1 MKQAFV
7 SIQCALPAIQ
17 HVTWSVLS
25 GVIGILIL
33 AGFFSMI
40 MSLELLS
47 MLLPM
52 VVAVNA
58 SISGYMLV
66 DRAEADVPCQQSM
79 TVTVGLAVAA
89 LSFVSINLL
98 CMRIGGFFLM
108 SFAQA
113 LIAVVLGGIGAC
125 AGSALAI
132 KYKAIKAHQAG

>member
-7 SIQCALPAIQ
+7 AIQCALPAIQ
-17 HVTWSVLS
+17 HLAWSVLS
-25 GVIGILIL
+25 SVFGVLIL

-58 SISGYMLV
+58 SISGFMLV
-66 DRAEADVPCQQSM
+66 DRGDADVPCQQSM
-79 TVTVGLAVAA
+79 AVMVGLAVVA

-98 CMRIGGFFLM
+98 CFQIGGFLLM
-108 SFAQA
+108 SFGQA
-113 LIAVVLGGIGAC
+113 LIAVVLGGIGAW
-125 AGSALAI
+125 AGSVLAI
-132 KYKAIKAHQAG
+132 KYKALQVRQTR